1 MTMAI
6 ADKDYAAQ
14 EFLNWFVAEQVEEED
29 STLKI
34 VQLLKRIG
42 DHGQALVMIDRE
54 LGKRE

>member
-1 MTMAI
+1 MAI

-42 DHGQALVMIDRE
+42 DHGQALIMVDRE